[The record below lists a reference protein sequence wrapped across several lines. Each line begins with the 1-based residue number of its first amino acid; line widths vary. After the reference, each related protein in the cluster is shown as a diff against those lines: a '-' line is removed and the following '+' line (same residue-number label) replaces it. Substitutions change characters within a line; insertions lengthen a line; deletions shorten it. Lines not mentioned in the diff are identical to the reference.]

1 MTQPQA
7 YKKSSFGPAFF
18 FLTGRQRRALADYY
32 AFCRLAD
39 DIADEPNRPNPTA
52 QLNALAQ
59 EIDAIYIGSPKTD
72 WGAGLLDDIAQFK
85 LPKECF
91 TLLIEGMRADL
102 AKKRYATF
110 EELDWYLYRVA
121 IIVGKATL
129 HILGVK
135 EISKTHELACHLGR
149 AVQLTNIVRDVYD
162 DARLGRVYLPC
173 QLTPQDILSGTHQA
187 EVKKFLEQTASRAK
201 ESYILAFELMDYFL
215 PTQMLPC
222 RIMGYT
228 YQKNLAKIEKTDFS
242 FTNTV
247 KLSKPEKLQMVL
259 YAIFKTLF

>member
-18 FLTGRQRRALADYY
+18 FLSGRQRRALANYY

-39 DIADEPNRPNPTA
+39 DIADEPGRPNPQA
-52 QLNALAQ
+52 ELNALAR
-59 EIDAIYIGSPKTD
+59 EIEFIYIDAPKTD
-72 WGAGLLDDIAQFK
+72 WGQELLKEVRFFNI
-85 LPKECF
+85 PKDRF

-102 AKKRYATF
+102 EKKRYTTF
-110 EELDWYLYRVA
+110 EELDEYLYRVA
-121 IIVGKATL
+121 VIVGKATL
-129 HILGVK
+129 DILQIKGPQADL
-135 EISKTHELACHLGR
+135 LAYHLGC

-173 QLTPQDILSGTHQA
+173 QLSAQDILSGTKA
-187 EVKKFLEQTASRAK
+187 DEVKNLLAQTAQRAHAC
-201 ESYILAFELMDYFL
+201 YARAFEIMGYFW
-215 PTQMLPC
+215 PTKMLPC

-228 YQKNLAKIEKTDFS
+228 YQKNLAKIEKTGFS
-242 FTNTV
+242 FTHTV